1 MTWFYGVASFMIVAG
16 LLTMA
21 GWGLHRLFIALEDRG
36 YIYYRT
42 KPQSGSNSAML
53 EIDRL
58 VRPSIEH
65 VISVRHIAARRAE
78 DDSDAGGSVER

>member
-1 MTWFYGVASFMIVAG
+1 MTWYNGIATFLIGAG
-16 LLTMA
+16 LLA
-21 GWGLHRLFIALEDRG
+21 ISGWGLHRLCIALEDRG

-58 VRPSIEH
+58 VRPAVEH
-65 VISVRHIAARRAE
+65 VISVRDIAARRAE
-78 DDSDAGGSVER
+78 DDTDAGGNAKR